1 MSAENLIDDSRV
13 WEESLASLRALSAE
27 VNAGLLALAEN
38 DIAQFEA
45 HIAAQQKI
53 CDGLRASRFF
63 SAESLRALAADLR
76 QAAATLPESKNPLL
90 TPSQRIAEIQG
101 RLAQLNRV
109 YATVVVRA
117 QKIFD
122 VLLAVHRGARRGY
135 SRDGKLITDDHTWSC
150 EV

>member
-1 MSAENLIDDSRV
+1 MSTDLHDDTKA
-13 WEESLASLRALSAE
+13 WGESLAALRSLSAE

-38 DIAQFEA
+38 DIQQFET

-53 CDGLRASRFF
+53 CDSLRGSRFLD
-63 SAESLRALAADLR
+63 AAKLRALAADLR
-76 QAAATLPESKNPLL
+76 KAATTLPESPNPLL
-90 TPSQRIAEIQG
+90 TPAERMLEIQG

-122 VLLAVHRGARRGY
+122 VLLSLHRGTRQGY
-135 SRDGKLITDDHTWSC
+135 SRDGKMIIDDHTWSC
-150 EV
+150 EA